1 MKRRTSIPFFERPLW
16 HVFFI
21 IMLLALLSGSFSVTL
36 NAAENLKNVKLS
48 DGTLL
53 TLNGIGKAKQL
64 SDDYYFGAL
73 YLIEPFGALDDI
85 TYINNPKRM
94 QIRIAYKSIS
104 ARRFGQY
111 WKEAIAINNPRNIWE
126 PQVKNV
132 LEFTNFFHQKLLKGD
147 IINLDFLPNR
157 GTFVYLNG
165 VLLGDIRNPS
175 FYNLL
180 LMTWL
185 GERPPNPDFKKS
197 VMRALANEDADQ
209 VIKTQQKF
217 LLLRPTDKRIK
228 QVASEQK
235 KIESDLTGIK
245 STTIKEKSKT
255 KPKLADR
262 KEIPKKKTKVKTVK
276 KTPVKKVASNKKN
289 KADKKSDKT
298 AKVANKTVGKV
309 IEKIPAGAE
318 IAAAKTITKI
328 KASLKKDKQE
338 KIKKAPNKKKVA
350 AKVKAEDKPVK
361 LSASERLKIF
371 EARSEYGKLLRRKIR
386 EHQSYPLKKML
397 RVRRY
402 RKLMEKGP
410 MKSEGILWV
419 KIARDGSVLS
429 TRMEEST
436 KISILDKAAIQMVEK
451 ADPLPP
457 MPKLLV
463 GNDFEFLIKVAF
475 LSPKL
480 N

>member
-1 MKRRTSIPFFERPLW
+1 MKRRTSIPIFERPLW

-21 IMLLALLSGSFSVTL
+21 TMLLAILSGSL

-73 YLIEPFGALDDI
+73 YLIEPFGAIDDI

-126 PQVKNV
+126 PQVNSV
-132 LEFTNFFHQKLLKGD
+132 LEFTKFFHQKLLKGD
-147 IINLDFLPNR
+147 IINLDFLPDR

-209 VIKTQQKF
+209 VIKIQQKF

-228 QVASEQK
+228 QVAAEQK
-235 KIESDLTGIK
+235 KNESDLTGIK
-245 STTIKEKSKT
+245 AAGGKEKP
-255 KPKLADR
+255 KPKAIAR
-262 KEIPKKKTKVKTVK
+262 NKAPKKKTKAKTVK
-276 KTPVKKVASNKKN
+276 KTPVKKVASNKKK

-298 AKVANKTVGKV
+298 AKIAAKTVGKV

-318 IAAAKTITKI
+318 IAAAKTTTKI
-328 KASLKKDKQE
+328 KAPLNNDKQE
-338 KIKKAPNKKKVA
+338 KTKKAPNKKKIA
-350 AKVKAEDKPVK
+350 AKVKTEDKPEK

-386 EHQSYPLKKML
+386 EHQSYPLKKVL
-397 RVRRY
+397 RVRKY

-436 KISILDKAAIQMVEK
+436 KISILDAAAIQMVEK